1 MMARGLK
8 TEIRRFLIVGSTTV
22 AIDLI
27 CYAGLLH
34 AGVPIPMAKAIG
46 FMAGMIFAW
55 FANRLYTFS
64 QKGGFRRIT
73 GFVLLYLGTLG
84 LNVLANQL
92 CLSVLGSTTLA
103 YFGAF
108 LVATGLSA
116 TANFLGMKLLVFR
129 PTS

>member
-1 MMARGLK
+1 MARSLT
-8 TEIRRFLIVGSTTV
+8 TEITRFLIVGSTTV
-22 AIDLI
+22 AIDLF
-27 CYAGLLH
+27 CYSALLRG
-34 AGVPIPMAKAIG
+34 GVPVPIAKAIG
-46 FMAGMIFAW
+46 FVAGMIFAW

-64 QKGGFRRIT
+64 QKGGVRRMA
-73 GFVLLYLGTLG
+73 GFALLYLGTLG

-92 CLSVLGSTTLA
+92 CLSVLGSSAFA

-129 PTS
+129 PTG